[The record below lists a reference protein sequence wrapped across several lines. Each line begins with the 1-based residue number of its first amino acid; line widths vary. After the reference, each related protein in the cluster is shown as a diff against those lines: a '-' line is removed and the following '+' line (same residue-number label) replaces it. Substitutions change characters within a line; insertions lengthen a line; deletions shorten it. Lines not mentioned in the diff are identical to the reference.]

1 VGSRHGLVTVIHVLL
16 ASTIAIVDVIG
27 LFGNRGDGSGPGLT
41 IGFQL
46 SLLIVLPMIGIV
58 AFGLTEWQLGRGP
71 GFMRAA
77 DLAAFLL
84 GALMLSLGETGLTRW
99 LAGAI
104 AVLAASGIAAS
115 VLVVP
120 PRRGGFRF

>member
-1 VGSRHGLVTVIHVLL
+1 MESRHGLVTVIHVLL
-16 ASTIAIVDVIG
+16 ASTVAIVGVIG
-27 LFGNRGDGSGPGLT
+27 LFGGRADGSGPGLA

-46 SLLIVLPMIGIV
+46 SLFLVVPMIGAV
-58 AFGLTEWQLGRGP
+58 AFGLAEWQLGRGP
-71 GFMRAA
+71 GVMRAA

-84 GALMLSLGETGLTRW
+84 GALLLSLGETGLARW

-104 AVLAASGIAAS
+104 ALLAAGGIAAS
-115 VLVVP
+115 LVVVP

>member
-16 ASTIAIVDVIG
+16 ASTVAIVGVIG
-27 LFGNRGDGSGPGLT
+27 LFGGRTDGSGPGLAL
-41 IGFQL
+41 GFQL
-46 SLLIVLPMIGIV
+46 SLLLVVPMIGTV
-58 AFGLTEWQLGRGP
+58 AFGLAEWQLGRGP
-71 GFMRAA
+71 GVMRAA

-84 GALMLSLGETGLTRW
+84 GALLLSLGETGLTRW

-104 AVLAASGIAAS
+104 ALLAAGGIAAS
-115 VLVVP
+115 VVVVP